1 MNFYPKK
8 SNTRDYDHAKAEKM
22 TNEEFMKDFE
32 DFQKNW
38 EQENNEALSEIST
51 MIS

>member
-8 SNTRDYDHAKAEKM
+8 RKNPEKAEKM

-38 EQENNEALSEIST
+38 ELENDHALSEIST